1 MLESFAPGNEDLRM
15 SSSVVEN
22 TTTGTAEVPEIG
34 SLVNVRGARWSVTDV
49 TAQSLP
55 RSSADDGRAELQ
67 HAVTMQSVEED
78 YYGRE
83 LSVIW
88 ELEPGRSVIHEQGLP
103 TELRP
108 DQFDDPTTFAAYVD
122 ALRWGALTSADPKTL
137 QAPFRSSASVEAYQL
152 EPLRRAIDSPRA
164 NMLLADDVGLGKT
177 IEAGLV
183 IQELLLRHRARSV
196 IVVCPAG
203 LVIKWQEELRD
214 KFGLD
219 FEIVNSETMK
229 AFRRAFGVYANPFR
243 VYPRVIVSMS
253 WLPSPRAE
261 RMLGE
266 VYASV
271 KDARTADR
279 RAFDVLVVDEAHH
292 VAPATPSRS
301 SADKPRYAVDSQRTI
316 AVRRLAELCEHRLFL
331 SATPHNGYTESFTAL
346 LEMIDPQRFA
356 RGADLDETAL
366 KQVAVR
372 RLKSDL
378 PEEGFRLRE
387 VRPLWFDPSDD
398 ESEAYKKLIDFTR
411 RRNAAVQQERGR
423 RASDLATIIL
433 KKRFF
438 SSPVAFAMTAEA
450 YLEARGDEEVQL
462 PDYDDVLG
470 DEASDEEEGRSEQ
483 PELEALRTAK
493 RAQVALTGD
502 DISDLEELI
511 MWGRSYDGRPDS
523 KLDALLRLIEGEL
536 LVPGHGWGDERIV
549 VFTEY
554 VTTLE
559 WLRDVLES
567 RGLGGE
573 RLAIIDGSTDAE
585 TREEIRARFNAPP
598 RDEPV
603 RILLATD
610 AAGEGIDLQ
619 SYCHRLVSFDI
630 PFNPNRLEQRI
641 GRIDRYGQTETP
653 LVWHPRASK
662 HNNSDYAKD
671 NDLLARLASKI
682 ANSEHDGISAN
693 EIIAPD
699 LQRGLGYGEGPA
711 RKTQTDAGG
720 KVINRVLQAEHTLGA
735 NLTRLAERLEG
746 SRDRMHLHEGN
757 LLRVFQEG
765 LRISGQPEL
774 IEVGDPREEARLF
787 EVPPG
792 LSRTW
797 VPALAGLNTRLA
809 PDVMRPI
816 TFDEERA
823 RHQTDVVYA
832 HLGHPLIQRAARE
845 LRGQVWTRTEHI
857 RGVSAVVVD
866 GLDQS
871 FAAGVARLVLVGEGG
886 TRLHEEIFLAGTR
899 LSRRQELGMEKAEDL
914 LSSALDGTRLTQPN
928 ERVLTALAAD
938 WNAESD
944 AADGLRSR
952 VNAAIQRRAERL
964 RSGVESDL
972 QSRRDADLETVD
984 EIFARFRSTLEGTL
998 ATAEEARR
1006 AGEET
1011 LFQLAEEKKQRD
1023 DDLKRIRRRLS
1034 HLEDE
1039 LHAER
1044 DAVDRRYRDV
1054 QPHTFVAALV
1064 FALTPEDAQEL
1075 EAAGAR

>member
-1 MLESFAPGNEDLRM
+1 M

-22 TTTGTAEVPEIG
+22 MTTGTTEVPEIG

-49 TAQSLP
+49 SAQSLP

-152 EPLRRAIDSPRA
+152 EPLRRALDAPRA

-196 IVVCPAG
+196 IVICPAG

-214 KFGLD
+214 KFGLN
-219 FEIVNSETMK
+219 FEIINSETMK
-229 AFRRAFGVYANPFR
+229 AFRRTFGVHANPFR

-261 RMLGE
+261 RMLEE

-271 KDARTADR
+271 KDARTAER

-301 SADKPRYAVDSQRTI
+301 TADKARYAVDSQRTI

-346 LEMIDPQRFA
+346 LEMVDPQRFA
-356 RGADLDETAL
+356 RGADLDEKAL
-366 KQVAVR
+366 RQVAVR
-372 RLKSDL
+372 RLKRDL
-378 PEEGFRLRE
+378 PGEGFRLRQ

-398 ESEAYKKLIDFTR
+398 EAEAYAKLIAFTR
-411 RRNAAVQQERGR
+411 RRNAAVQQERGK
-423 RASDLATIIL
+423 RASDLATVIL

-438 SSPVAFAMTAEA
+438 SSPVAFVATAET
-450 YLEARGDEEVQL
+450 YLEARGDEDLQL
-462 PDYDDVLG
+462 PDYDDILG
-470 DEASDEEEGRSEQ
+470 DEASDEEEGRAEQ

-493 RAQVALTGD
+493 RAQVALTDD
-502 DISDLEELI
+502 DIDDLRELI
-511 MWGRSYDGRPDS
+511 DWGRRYDGRPDS
-523 KLDALLRLIEGEL
+523 KLDALLQLIEREL
-536 LVPGHGWGDERIV
+536 MVQGLGWGDERIV

-567 RGLGGE
+567 RGLGGD

-585 TREEIRARFNAPP
+585 TREEIRARFTAPP
-598 RDEPV
+598 SDERV

-619 SYCHRLVSFDI
+619 TYCHRLVSFDI

-641 GRIDRYGQTETP
+641 GRIDRYGQNETP
-653 LVWHPRASK
+653 LVWHPRADK
-662 HNNSDYAKD
+662 QNTSDYAKD

-682 ANSEHDGISAN
+682 ANSEHDGVSAN

-699 LQRGLGYGEGPA
+699 LQRELGFGEAPA

-720 KVINRVLQAEHTLGA
+720 QMINRVLRAEHTLGRS
-735 NLTRLAERLEG
+735 LTRLAERLEE

-757 LLRVFQEG
+757 LLRVFEEG
-765 LRISGQPEL
+765 LRISGQPRL
-774 IEVGDPREEARLF
+774 VEVDDPREEARLF

-809 PDVMRPI
+809 PDALRPI
-816 TFDEERA
+816 TFNEERA

-845 LRGQVWTRTEHI
+845 LRGQVWTRTDHV

-886 TRLHEEIFLAGTR
+886 TRLHEEVFLAGTR
-899 LSRRQELGMEKAEDL
+899 LSRRQELGIEKAEDL
-914 LSSALDGTRLTQPN
+914 LASALDGTRLTRPSDG
-928 ERVLTALAAD
+928 VLAKLAAD
-938 WNAESD
+938 WSTETD
-944 AADGLRSR
+944 AVDGIRSR

-964 RSGVESDL
+964 GNEVEADL
-972 QSRRDADLETVD
+972 RERRDADLSAVSA
-984 EIFARFRSTLEGTL
+984 IFAGFRSTLESTL
-998 ATAEEARR
+998 AAAEEARR
-1006 AGEET
+1006 TGEEM
-1011 LFQLAEEKKQRD
+1011 LFQLPEEKKQRD
-1023 DDLKRIRRRLS
+1023 DDLKRVRLRLS

-1039 LHAER
+1039 LHTER
-1044 DAVDRRYRDV
+1044 DGVERRYRDV
-1054 QPHTFVAALV
+1054 QAHTFVAALV
-1064 FALTPEDAQEL
+1064 FALTSQDAEKL
-1075 EAAGAR
+1075 EANDAR

>member
-1 MLESFAPGNEDLRM
+1 MG
-15 SSSVVEN
+15 SSVIEEVTAG
-22 TTTGTAEVPEIG
+22 TTEVPEIG

-83 LSVIW
+83 LTVIW

-103 TELRP
+103 TTLRP
-108 DQFDDPTTFAAYVD
+108 DQFDHPTTFAAYVD

-152 EPLRRAIDSPRA
+152 EPLRRAIEAPRA
-164 NMLLADDVGLGKT
+164 NLLLADDVGLGKT

-229 AFRRAFGVYANPFR
+229 TFRRTFGVHANPFR

-261 RMLGE
+261 RMLEE

-301 SADKPRYAVDSQRTI
+301 NADRARYAVDSNRTT

-346 LEMIDPQRFA
+346 LEMVDPQRFA
-356 RGADLDETAL
+356 RGADLDEEAL

-372 RLKSDL
+372 RLKRDL
-378 PEEGFRLRE
+378 PDEGFHLRE
-387 VRPLWFDPSDD
+387 VRPLWFDPSAD
-398 ESEAYKKLIDFTR
+398 EAEAYEKLIAFTR
-411 RRNAAVQQERGR
+411 RRNTAVQQERGR
-423 RASDLATIIL
+423 RASDLATVIL

-438 SSPVAFAMTAEA
+438 SSPVAFASTAET
-450 YLEARGDEEVQL
+450 YLDARGDEDVQL
-462 PDYDDVLG
+462 PGYDEILG
-470 DEASDEEEGRSEQ
+470 DEASDEEEGRAEQ

-493 RAQVALTGD
+493 RTQVALTD
-502 DISDLEELI
+502 QDVSDLQDLI
-511 MWGRSYDGRPDS
+511 AWGRGYEARPDS
-523 KLDALLRLIEGEL
+523 KLEALLQLIEGEL
-536 LVPGHGWGDERIV
+536 IVQGFGWGDERIV
-549 VFTEY
+549 IFTEY

-567 RGLGGE
+567 RDLGGD
-573 RLAIIDGSTDAE
+573 RLAIIDGSTDTE
-585 TREEIRARFNAPP
+585 TREVIRARFTAPP
-598 RDEPV
+598 SEEPV

-619 SYCHRLVSFDI
+619 AYCHRLVSFDI

-641 GRIDRYGQTETP
+641 GRIDRYGQNETP
-653 LVWHPRASK
+653 HVWHPRADK
-662 HNNSDYAKD
+662 QNTSDYAKD

-682 ANSEHDGISAN
+682 ANSEHDGVSAN

-699 LQRGLGYGEGPA
+699 LQRELGFGQSAA
-711 RKTQTDAGG
+711 RKIQTDAGG
-720 KVINRVLQAEHTLGA
+720 QVINRVLQAEHTLGA
-735 NLTRLAERLEG
+735 NLTRLAERLNG
-746 SRDRMHLHEGN
+746 SRERMHLHEGN
-757 LLRVFQEG
+757 LLRVFEEG
-765 LRISGQPEL
+765 LRVSGQPRL
-774 IEVGDPREEARLF
+774 IEVADPREEARLF
-787 EVPPG
+787 GVPPG
-792 LSRTW
+792 LSKTW
-797 VPALAGLNTRLA
+797 VPALAGLTTRLA
-809 PDVMRPI
+809 PDVQRPI
-816 TFDEERA
+816 TFDEQRA
-823 RHQTDVVYA
+823 RQQTDVVYA

-845 LRGQVWTRTEHI
+845 LRGQVWTRTEQVS
-857 RGVSAVVVD
+857 GVSAVVVED
-866 GLDQS
+866 LDQS

-886 TRLHEEIFLAGTR
+886 TRLHEEVFLAGTR

-914 LSSALDGTRLTQPN
+914 LATALDGARLTRPS
-928 ERVLTALAAD
+928 ERVIENLANN
-938 WNAESD
+938 WSIESD
-944 AADGLRSR
+944 AVDGIRSR
-952 VNAAIQRRAERL
+952 VNTAIERRAERL
-964 RSGVESDL
+964 QSAVESDL
-972 QSRRDADLETVD
+972 RERRGADVVAVE
-984 EIFARFRSTLEGTL
+984 EIFVRFRSTLESTL
-998 ATAEEARR
+998 AAAEEARR
-1006 AGEET
+1006 SGEEM
-1011 LFQLAEEKKQRD
+1011 LFQLPEEKQQRD
-1023 DDLKRIRRRLS
+1023 RDLMRVRTRLS
-1034 HLEDE
+1034 HLNDE
-1039 LHAER
+1039 LQVER
-1044 DAVDRRYRDV
+1044 DAVERRYRDV
-1054 QPHTFVAALV
+1054 QAHTFVAALV
-1064 FALTPEDAQEL
+1064 FALTPEDAEKL
-1075 EAAGAR
+1075 EVARGH

>member
-1 MLESFAPGNEDLRM
+1 M
-15 SSSVVEN
+15 SASVIEN
-22 TTTGTAEVPEIG
+22 TATGTTEVPEIG
-34 SLVNVRGARWSVTDV
+34 NLVNVRGARWSVTDV

-78 YYGRE
+78 HYGRE
-83 LSVIW
+83 LTVIW

-103 TELRP
+103 TTIQP
-108 DQFDDPTTFAAYVD
+108 DQFDDPKTFAAYLD

-229 AFRRAFGVYANPFR
+229 TFRRTFGVHANPFR

-261 RMLGE
+261 RMLEE

-292 VAPATPSRS
+292 VAPATPSRT
-301 SADKPRYAVDSQRTI
+301 SADRARYAVDSQRTI

-356 RGADLDETAL
+356 RGADLDENAL
-366 KQVAVR
+366 AQVAVR
-372 RLKSDL
+372 RLKRDL
-378 PEEGFRLRE
+378 PDEGFRLRE
-387 VRPLWFDPSDD
+387 VRTLWFVPSDD
-398 ESEAYKKLIDFTR
+398 EAAAYEKLIAFTR
-411 RRNAAVQQERGR
+411 RRNAAVQQERGK
-423 RASDLATIIL
+423 RASDLATVIL

-438 SSPVAFAMTAEA
+438 SSPIAFATTAEA
-450 YLEARGDEEVQL
+450 YLEARGDEDVQL

-470 DEASDEEEGRSEQ
+470 EEASDEEEGRAEQ
-483 PELEALRTAK
+483 PELEALRSAK
-493 RAQVALTGD
+493 RAQVPLTD
-502 DISDLEELI
+502 TDISDLEDLI
-511 MWGRSYDGRPDS
+511 AWGRRYDGRPDS
-523 KLDALLRLIEGEL
+523 KLESLLRLIEGEL
-536 LVPGHGWGDERIV
+536 LVPGLGWGDERIV
-549 VFTEY
+549 IFTEY

-567 RGLGGE
+567 RGFGGE

-585 TREEIRARFNAPP
+585 TREEIRARFTAPP
-598 RDEPV
+598 REEPV

-619 SYCHRLVSFDI
+619 TYCHRLVSYDI

-641 GRIDRYGQTETP
+641 GRIDRYGQNETP

-662 HNNSDYAKD
+662 QNTSDYAKD

-682 ANSEHDGISAN
+682 ANSEHDGVPAN

-699 LQRGLGYGEGPA
+699 LQREFGLGDVPA
-711 RKTQTDAGG
+711 RKSHADVGG
-720 KVINRVLQAEHTLGA
+720 QAINRVLEAEHAVGA
-735 NLTRLAERLEG
+735 ALTRLAERLEG
-746 SRDRMHLHEGN
+746 SRERMHLHEGN
-757 LLRVFQEG
+757 LLRVLQEG
-765 LRISGQPEL
+765 LRISGQPGL
-774 IEVGDPREEARLF
+774 IEVQDPREEARLF
-787 EVPPG
+787 KVPPG

-797 VPALAGLNTRLA
+797 VPALAGLATRLA
-809 PDVMRPI
+809 PDVLRPI
-816 TFDEERA
+816 TFDEHRA
-823 RHQTDVVYA
+823 RHQADVVYA

-845 LRGQVWTRTEHI
+845 LRGQVWTRTEHV
-857 RGVSAVVVD
+857 RGVSAVVVE

-886 TRLHEEIFLAGTR
+886 TRLHEEVFLAGTR

-914 LSSALDGTRLTQPN
+914 LASALDGTRLTRPS
-928 ERVLTALAAD
+928 ERVLAELAAR

-944 AADGLRSR
+944 AVDGIRSR
-952 VNAAIQRRAERL
+952 VNAAIGRRAERL
-964 RSGVESDL
+964 RNAVESDL
-972 QSRRDADLETVD
+972 QERRDADLAAVD
-984 EIFARFRSTLEGTL
+984 EIFARFRNTLESTL
-998 ATAEEARR
+998 AAAEEARR
-1006 AGEET
+1006 SGEEM
-1011 LFQLAEEKKQRD
+1011 LFQLPEEKQQRD
-1023 DDLKRIRRRLS
+1023 RDLTRIRTRLS
-1034 HLEDE
+1034 HLDDE
-1039 LHAER
+1039 LRVER
-1044 DAVDRRYRDV
+1044 EAIERRYRDV

-1064 FALTPEDAQEL
+1064 FALTPEDAEKL
-1075 EAAGAR
+1075 EATGAR

>member
-1 MLESFAPGNEDLRM
+1 M
-15 SSSVVEN
+15 SSTVIEGS
-22 TTTGTAEVPEIG
+22 TTGSTEVPEIG

-49 TAQSLP
+49 AAQSLP

-83 LSVIW
+83 LTVIW

-103 TELRP
+103 ATLRS
-108 DQFDDPTTFAAYVD
+108 DQFDDPTTFAAYLD

-229 AFRRAFGVYANPFR
+229 TFRRTFGVHANPFR

-261 RMLGE
+261 RMLEE

-356 RGADLDETAL
+356 RGADLDEKAL
-366 KQVAVR
+366 QQVAVR
-372 RLKSDL
+372 RLKRDL
-378 PEEGFRLRE
+378 PDEGFRLRE
-387 VRPLWFDPSDD
+387 VRPLWFDPAED
-398 ESEAYKKLIDFTR
+398 ESEAYDKLIAFTR
-411 RRNAAVQQERGR
+411 RRSAAVKQERGK
-423 RASDLATIIL
+423 RASDLATVIL

-438 SSPVAFAMTAEA
+438 SSPVAFASTAEA
-450 YLEARGDEEVQL
+450 YLAARGDEDVPL
-462 PDYDDVLG
+462 PDYDDILG
-470 DEASDEEEGRSEQ
+470 DDASDEEEGRSEQ
-483 PELEALRTAK
+483 PELEALRLAK
-493 RAQVALTGD
+493 RAQVALTNA
-502 DISDLEELI
+502 DISDLEDLI
-511 MWGRSYDGRPDS
+511 AWGRGYDGRPDS
-523 KLDALLRLIEGEL
+523 KLDALLRLIEGSL
-536 LVPGHGWGDERIV
+536 IIPGFGWGDERIV
-549 VFTEY
+549 IFTEY

-559 WLRDVLES
+559 WLRDVIES
-567 RGLGGE
+567 RGLGGD

-598 RDEPV
+598 RDESV

-662 HNNSDYAKD
+662 ENSSDFAKD

-682 ANSEHDGISAN
+682 ANSEHDGVSAN

-699 LQRGLGYGEGPA
+699 LQRELGLGEAPA
-711 RKTQTDAGG
+711 RRTQTDAGG
-720 KVINRVLQAEHTLGA
+720 QVINRVLQAEHSLGRS
-735 NLTRLAERLEG
+735 LTRLAERLED

-757 LLRVFQEG
+757 LLRVFEEG
-765 LRISGQPEL
+765 LRISGQPRL

-809 PDVMRPI
+809 PDVLRPI

-845 LRGQVWTRTEHI
+845 LRGQVWTRTEHV
-857 RGVSAVVVD
+857 RGVSAVVVE

-899 LSRRQELGMEKAEDL
+899 LSRRQELGMEKAEEL
-914 LSSALDGTRLTQPN
+914 LESALDGARLTRPS
-928 ERVLTALAAD
+928 ERVLTALAEE
-938 WNAESD
+938 WNTGSD
-944 AADGLRSR
+944 AAEGLRSR

-964 RSGVESDL
+964 ERSVEADL
-972 QSRRDADLETVD
+972 EERRDADLAAVD
-984 EIFARFRSTLEGTL
+984 EIFARFRGTLESTL
-998 ATAEEARR
+998 AAAEEARR
-1006 AGEET
+1006 SGEET
-1011 LFQLAEEKKQRD
+1011 LFQLPEEKQQRER
-1023 DDLKRIRRRLS
+1023 DLTRVRTRLS
-1034 HLEDE
+1034 HLDDE

-1044 DAVDRRYRDV
+1044 DAVARRYRDV

-1064 FALTPEDAQEL
+1064 FALTPEDAEKL
-1075 EAAGAR
+1075 EFAGAR

>member
-1 MLESFAPGNEDLRM
+1 MTSSTAIEDKA
-15 SSSVVEN
+15 SHTV
-22 TTTGTAEVPEIG
+22 EVPATG
-34 SLVNVRGARWSVTDV
+34 SIVNVRGARWTVTDV

-78 YYGRE
+78 HYGRE
-83 LSVIW
+83 LTVIW
-88 ELEPGRSVIHEQGLP
+88 ELEPGKRVIHEQGLP
-103 TELRP
+103 TALRAN
-108 DQFDDPTTFAAYVD
+108 QFDDPTTFAAYVD

-214 KFGLD
+214 KFGLQ
-219 FEIVNSETMK
+219 FEIVNSATMK
-229 AFRRAFGVYANPFR
+229 TFRRTFGVHANPFR

-261 RMLGE
+261 RMLEE

-271 KDARTADR
+271 NDARTADR

-292 VAPATPSRS
+292 IAPATPSRAN
-301 SADKPRYAVDSQRTI
+301 ADKARYAVDSQRTI

-356 RGADLDETAL
+356 RGADLDEQAL

-372 RLKSDL
+372 RLKRDL
-378 PEEGFRLRE
+378 PDEGFRLRE
-387 VRPLWFDPSDD
+387 VKPLWFDPTAD
-398 ESEAYKKLIDFTR
+398 ESEAYERLIAFTR
-411 RRNAAVQQERGR
+411 RRNAAVQQERGK
-423 RASDLATIIL
+423 RALDLATIIL

-438 SSPVAFAMTAEA
+438 SSPVAFAATAQA
-450 YLEARGDEEVQL
+450 YLQARGDEDVRL

-470 DEASDEEEGRSEQ
+470 DEASDEEEGRAEQ
-483 PELEALRTAK
+483 PELEALRNAK
-493 RAQVALTGD
+493 RAQVGLTQK
-502 DISDLEELI
+502 DIVDLEELI
-511 MWGRSYDGRPDS
+511 AWGNGYDGQPDS
-523 KLDALLRLIEGEL
+523 KLASLIKLIEGEL
-536 LVPGHGWGDERIV
+536 HIPGFGWTNERIV
-549 VFTEY
+549 IFTEY

-567 RGLGGE
+567 RGLGGD
-573 RLAIIDGSTDAE
+573 RLAVIDGSTDAE
-585 TREEIRARFNAPP
+585 TREDIRARFTAPP
-598 RDEPV
+598 NEEPV

-619 SYCHRLVSFDI
+619 TYCHRLVSFDI

-641 GRIDRYGQTETP
+641 GRIDRYGQEETP

-662 HNNSDYAKD
+662 QNTTDYAKD

-682 ANSEHDGISAN
+682 ANSEHDGVSAN

-699 LQRGLGYGEGPA
+699 LQRELGFGDAPA
-711 RKTQTDAGG
+711 RKSQADAGG
-720 KVINRVLQAEHTLGA
+720 QVINRVLQAEHSLGRS
-735 NLTRLAERLEG
+735 LTRLAERLED

-757 LLRVFQEG
+757 LLRVLQEG

-774 IEVGDPREEARLF
+774 VDVYDPREEAQLF
-787 EVPPG
+787 EVPAG
-792 LSRTW
+792 LSKTW
-797 VPALAGLNTRLA
+797 VPALAGLATRLA
-809 PDVMRPI
+809 KDVMRPI

-823 RHQTDVVYA
+823 RHRTDVVYA

-857 RGVSAVVVD
+857 RGVSAVVID

-886 TRLHEEIFLAGTR
+886 TRLHEEVFLAGTR
-899 LSRRQELGMEKAEDL
+899 LSRRQELGIEKAEDL
-914 LSSALDGTRLTQPN
+914 LSSSLDGTRLRQPSPT
-928 ERVLTALAAD
+928 VLESLAAE
-938 WNAESD
+938 WTAEAGD
-944 AADGLRSR
+944 TDGLRSR
-952 VNAAIQRRAERL
+952 VITAINRRADRL
-964 RSGVESDL
+964 RSEVEEDL
-972 QSRRDADLETVD
+972 QARRDADLAAVE
-984 EIFARFRSTLEGTL
+984 EIFSRFRSTLEGTL
-998 ATAEEARR
+998 AAAEQAR
-1006 AGEET
+1006 ATGEEL
-1011 LFQLAEEKKQRD
+1011 LFQLPEEKRQRET
-1023 DDLKRIRRRLS
+1023 DLARVRTRLS
-1034 HLEDE
+1034 HLADE
-1039 LHAER
+1039 LHTER
-1044 DAVDRRYRDV
+1044 DAVERRYRDV
-1054 QPHTFVAALV
+1054 QPHRFVAALV
-1064 FALTPEDAQEL
+1064 FALTPEDAEKL

>member
-1 MLESFAPGNEDLRM
+1 MTT
-15 SSSVVEN
+15 SSIATEGAI
-22 TTTGTAEVPEIG
+22 TRTIEVPEIG
-34 SLVNVRGARWSVTDV
+34 SLVNVRGARWTVTDV
-49 TAQSLP
+49 TAQSFP
-55 RSSADDGRAELQ
+55 RSSADDGRPELQ
-67 HAVTMQSVEED
+67 HAVTVQSVEED
-78 YYGRE
+78 HYGRE

-103 TELRP
+103 TELQA
-108 DQFDDPTTFAAYVD
+108 DQFDDPATFAAYVD
-122 ALRWGALTSADPKTL
+122 ALRWGALTSADPTTL

-183 IQELLLRHRARSV
+183 IQELLLRHRARSA

-214 KFGLD
+214 KFGLH

-229 AFRRAFGVYANPFR
+229 TFRRTFGVHANPFR
-243 VYPRVIVSMS
+243 VHPRVIVSMS

-261 RMLGE
+261 RMLEE

-271 KDARTADR
+271 NDARTAER
-279 RAFDVLVVDEAHH
+279 RAFDILVVDEAHH
-292 VAPATPSRS
+292 VAPATPSRAG
-301 SADKPRYAVDSQRTI
+301 ADKARYAVDSQRTI

-356 RGADLDETAL
+356 RGADLDEQAL

-372 RLKSDL
+372 RLKRDL
-378 PEEGFRLRE
+378 PDEGFRLRE
-387 VRPLWFDPSDD
+387 VKPLWFDPSAD
-398 ESEAYKKLIDFTR
+398 ESDAYERLIAFTR
-411 RRNAAVQQERGR
+411 RRNGAAQQGRGR
-423 RASDLATIIL
+423 RALDLATVIL

-438 SSPVAFAMTAEA
+438 SSPVAFATTAAA
-450 YLEARGDEEVQL
+450 YLEARGDADVQL

-470 DEASDEEEGRSEQ
+470 DEASDEEEGRAEQ

-493 RAQVALTGD
+493 RAQVALTNE
-502 DISDLEELI
+502 DISDLEALI
-511 MWGRSYDGRPDS
+511 AWGNGYDGQPDS
-523 KLDALLRLIEGEL
+523 KLTSLLKLIEGEL
-536 LVPGHGWGDERIV
+536 HIPGFGWGDERIV

-567 RGLGGE
+567 RGLGGDL
-573 RLAIIDGSTDAE
+573 LAIIDGSTDTE
-585 TREEIRARFNAPP
+585 TREEIRARFTAPP
-598 RDEPV
+598 REEPV

-619 SYCHRLVSFDI
+619 TYCHRLVSFDI

-641 GRIDRYGQTETP
+641 GRIDRYGQEETP

-662 HNNSDYAKD
+662 NNTTDYAKD

-682 ANSEHDGISAN
+682 ANSEHDGVSAN

-699 LQRGLGYGEGPA
+699 LQRELGFGEGPA
-711 RKTQTDAGG
+711 RKSQSDAGG
-720 KVINRVLQAEHTLGA
+720 QVINRVLQAEHTLGR
-735 NLTRLAERLEG
+735 NLTRLAARLED

-757 LLRVFQEG
+757 LLRVFEQG
-765 LRISGQPEL
+765 LRVSGQPQL
-774 IEVGDPREEARLF
+774 VEVYDPREEARLF
-787 EVPPG
+787 EVPSG
-792 LSRTW
+792 LSKTW
-797 VPALAGLNTRLA
+797 VPALAGLDTRLA
-809 PDVMRPI
+809 PGVLRPI

-845 LRGQVWTRTEHI
+845 LRGQVWTRTDQI

-866 GLDQS
+866 GLEQS

-886 TRLHEEIFLAGTR
+886 TRLHEEVFLAGTR
-899 LSRRQELGMEKAEDL
+899 LSRRQELGMETAEAL
-914 LSSALDGTRLTQPN
+914 LTSALDGSLLTQPGQRALAN
-928 ERVLTALAAD
+928 LAAD
-938 WNAESD
+938 WTSQSGD
-944 AADGLRSR
+944 TDSIRSR
-952 VNAAIQRRAERL
+952 ITTAINRRAERL
-964 RSGVESDL
+964 QADV
-972 QSRRDADLETVD
+972 DADLTARRGADLAAVD
-984 EIFARFRSTLEGTL
+984 EIFTRFRSTLEGTL
-998 ATAEEARR
+998 AAAEQARE
-1006 AGEET
+1006 AGEEL
-1011 LFQLAEEKKQRD
+1011 LFQLPEEKQQRER
-1023 DDLKRIRRRLS
+1023 DLARVQTRLS
-1034 HLEDE
+1034 HLSDE
-1039 LHAER
+1039 LHVER
-1044 DAVDRRYRDV
+1044 DAIERRYRDV
-1054 QPHTFVAALV
+1054 KAHTFVAALV
-1064 FALTPEDAQEL
+1064 FALTPEDAQKL

>member
-1 MLESFAPGNEDLRM
+1 M
-15 SSSVVEN
+15 SSSMVEN
-22 TTTGTAEVPEIG
+22 ITTGTTEVPEIG

-49 TAQSLP
+49 SAQSLP

-83 LSVIW
+83 LSVVW

-103 TELRP
+103 TALRP
-108 DQFDDPTTFAAYVD
+108 NQFDDPTTFAAYVD

-152 EPLRRAIDSPRA
+152 EPLRRALDAPRA

-183 IQELLLRHRARSV
+183 VQELLLRHRARSV
-196 IVVCPAG
+196 IVICPAG

-214 KFGLD
+214 KFGLN

-229 AFRRAFGVYANPFR
+229 TFRRTFGVHANPFR

-271 KDARTADR
+271 KDASTAAR
-279 RAFDVLVVDEAHH
+279 RAFDILVVDEAHH

-301 SADKPRYAVDSQRTI
+301 SADKARYAVDSQRTI

-356 RGADLDETAL
+356 RGADLDEKAL
-366 KQVAVR
+366 QQVAVR
-372 RLKSDL
+372 RLKRDL
-378 PEEGFRLRE
+378 PNEGFRLRQ
-387 VRPLWFDPSDD
+387 VRPLWFDPSAD
-398 ESEAYKKLIDFTR
+398 EAEAYAKLIAFTR
-411 RRNAAVQQERGR
+411 RRNTAVQQERGK
-423 RASDLATIIL
+423 RASDLATVIL

-438 SSPVAFAMTAEA
+438 SSPVAFATTAET
-450 YLEARGDEEVQL
+450 YLEARGDEDVQL
-462 PDYDDVLG
+462 PDYDDILG
-470 DEASDEEEGRSEQ
+470 DEASDEEEGRTEQ

-493 RAQVALTGD
+493 RVQVALTDD
-502 DISDLEELI
+502 DIADLRVLI
-511 MWGRSYDGRPDS
+511 DWGRRYDGRPDS

-536 LVPGHGWGDERIV
+536 IVQGVGWGDERIV

-567 RGLGGE
+567 RGLGGD

-585 TREEIRARFNAPP
+585 TREEIRARFTAPP
-598 RDEPV
+598 SDEKV

-619 SYCHRLVSFDI
+619 TYCHRLVSFDV

-641 GRIDRYGQTETP
+641 GRIDRYGQNETP
-653 LVWHPRASK
+653 LVWHPRADK
-662 HNNSDYAKD
+662 QNTSDYAKD

-682 ANSEHDGISAN
+682 ANSEHDGVSAN
-693 EIIAPD
+693 EIMAPD
-699 LQRGLGYGEGPA
+699 LQRELGYGEGPA
-711 RKTQTDAGG
+711 RRTQTDAGG
-720 KVINRVLQAEHTLGA
+720 EMINRVLQAEHALGA
-735 NLTRLAERLEG
+735 QLTRLAGRLED

-757 LLRVFQEG
+757 LLRVFEEG
-765 LRISGQPEL
+765 LRISGQPGL
-774 IEVGDPREEARLF
+774 IEVADPREEARLF
-787 EVPPG
+787 TVPPG

-797 VPALAGLNTRLA
+797 VPALAGLDTRLA
-809 PDVMRPI
+809 PGVLRPI
-816 TFDEERA
+816 TFDEQRA
-823 RHQTDVVYA
+823 RRQTDVVYA

-845 LRGQVWTRTEHI
+845 LRGQVWTRTDHI
-857 RGVSAVVVD
+857 RGVSAVIVD

-886 TRLHEEIFLAGTR
+886 IRLHEEVFLAGTR

-914 LSSALDGTRLTQPN
+914 LASALDGTRLTRPSDQ
-928 ERVLTALAAD
+928 VLANLAAG
-938 WNAESD
+938 WSTESD
-944 AADGLRSR
+944 AVDGIRSR
-952 VNAAIQRRAERL
+952 VSAAIQRRAERM
-964 RSGVESDL
+964 RNEVEADL
-972 QSRRDADLETVD
+972 QERRDADLSSVGA
-984 EIFARFRSTLEGTL
+984 IFARFRSTLESTL
-998 ATAEEARR
+998 AAAEDARR
-1006 AGEET
+1006 TGEEM
-1011 LFQLAEEKKQRD
+1011 LFQLPEEKKQRD
-1023 DDLKRIRRRLS
+1023 DDLKRIRTRLS
-1034 HLEDE
+1034 RLDDE

-1044 DAVDRRYRDV
+1044 DAVERRYREV
-1054 QPHTFVAALV
+1054 QAHTFVAALV
-1064 FALTPEDAQEL
+1064 FALTPEDAEKL

>member
-1 MLESFAPGNEDLRM
+1 M
-15 SSSVVEN
+15 SSSVIDD
-22 TTTGTAEVPEIG
+22 TAKAIAEVPEIG

-49 TAQSLP
+49 SAQSLP

-67 HAVTMQSVEED
+67 HAVTMQSIEED
-78 YYGRE
+78 HYGRE

-88 ELEPGRSVIHEQGLP
+88 ELEPGRSVVHEQGLP
-103 TELRP
+103 TTIQP

-122 ALRWGALTSADPKTL
+122 ALRWGALTSADPRTL

-214 KFGLD
+214 KFGLH
-219 FEIVNSETMK
+219 FEIVNSETMRT
-229 AFRRAFGVYANPFR
+229 FRRTFGVHANPFR

-261 RMLGE
+261 RMLEE

-271 KDARTADR
+271 KDARTAER
-279 RAFDVLVVDEAHH
+279 RAFDILVVDEAHH
-292 VAPATPSRS
+292 VAPSAPTRS
-301 SADKPRYAVDSQRTI
+301 ASDRPRYAIDSQRTI

-331 SATPHNGYTESFTAL
+331 TATPHNGYTESFTAL
-346 LEMIDPQRFA
+346 LEMVDPQRFA
-356 RGADLDETAL
+356 RGADLDEKAL
-366 KQVAVR
+366 QQVAVR
-372 RLKSDL
+372 RLKRDL
-378 PEEGFRLRE
+378 PDEGFLPRS
-387 VRPLWFDPSDD
+387 VKALWFDPTPD
-398 ESEAYKKLIDFTR
+398 ESDAYDKLIAFTR
-411 RRNAAVQQERGR
+411 RRNTAIKQERGK

-438 SSPVAFAMTAEA
+438 SSPVAFASTAQA
-450 YLEARGDEEVQL
+450 YLDARGDEDVQL
-462 PDYDDVLG
+462 PDYDDILG
-470 DEASDEEEGRSEQ
+470 DEAYDEEEGRAEQ

-493 RAQVALTGD
+493 RAQVALTAGD
-502 DISDLEELI
+502 VADLEDLI
-511 MWGRSYDGRPDS
+511 SWGQRFDGRPDS
-523 KLDALLRLIEGEL
+523 KLDALLLLIEGEL

-554 VTTLE
+554 VSTLG
-559 WLRDVLES
+559 WMRDVLES

-573 RLAIIDGSTDAE
+573 RLAIIDGATDAE
-585 TREEIRARFNAPP
+585 TREEIRARFTAPP

-619 SYCHRLVSFDI
+619 THCHRLVSFDI

-641 GRIDRYGQTETP
+641 GRIDRYGQNEPP

-662 HNNSDYAKD
+662 QSTTDYAKD

-682 ANSEHDGISAN
+682 ANSEHDGVSSN

-699 LQRGLGYGEGPA
+699 LQRELGFGEGPT
-711 RKTQTDAGG
+711 RKPQKDAGAQ
-720 KVINRVLQAEHTLGA
+720 VINRVLQAEHTLGRS
-735 NLTRLAERLEG
+735 LTRLAERLED

-757 LLRVFQEG
+757 LLRVFEQG
-765 LRISGQPEL
+765 LRISGQPDPV
-774 IEVGDPREEARLF
+774 EVDDPREEARLF
-787 EVPPG
+787 QVPPG

-797 VPALAGLNTRLA
+797 VPALAGLDTRLA
-809 PDVMRPI
+809 PGVLRPI

-823 RHQTDVVYA
+823 HHQTDVVYA

-845 LRGQVWTRTEHI
+845 LRGQVWTRTDQV
-857 RGVSAVVVD
+857 RGISAVIID
-866 GLDQS
+866 DLDTS

-886 TRLHEEIFLAGTR
+886 TRLHEEVFLAGTR
-899 LSRRQELGMEKAEDL
+899 LSRRQELGIEKAEDL
-914 LSSALDGTRLTQPN
+914 LSSALDGTRLRQPS
-928 ERVLTALAAD
+928 ERVLAALAAD
-938 WNAESD
+938 WNLENEAL
-944 AADGLRSR
+944 DGIRSR
-952 VNAAIQRRAERL
+952 VSTAIQNRAERL
-964 RSGVESDL
+964 KIGVETEL
-972 QSRRDADLETVD
+972 EERRNADLKSVEA
-984 EIFARFRSTLEGTL
+984 IFDNFRATLDGTL
-998 ATAEEARR
+998 AAAEEARR
-1006 AGEET
+1006 AGEEA
-1011 LFQLAEEKKQRD
+1011 LFQLPEEKKQRD
-1023 DDLKRIRRRLS
+1023 TDLARVRTRLA
-1034 HLEDE
+1034 LLDDE

-1044 DAVDRRYRDV
+1044 DAVERRYRDV

-1064 FALTPEDAQEL
+1064 FALTPEDAEKL
-1075 EAAGAR
+1075 ESAGAR